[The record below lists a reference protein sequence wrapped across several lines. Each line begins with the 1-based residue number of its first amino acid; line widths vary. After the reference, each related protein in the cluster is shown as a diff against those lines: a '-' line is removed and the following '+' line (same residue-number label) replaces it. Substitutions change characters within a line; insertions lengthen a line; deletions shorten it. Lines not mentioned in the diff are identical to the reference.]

1 MNPLVQK
8 YGGSSLASLEHIRR
22 VARRIA
28 AAHARGHNVAVVVSA
43 MGKTTSELLR
53 RAQTLSPNPE
63 PRELDMLLSAGER
76 ISMSLVAVALREEGL
91 EAISLTGPQAGI
103 RTDSN
108 HFNARIDRVDPE
120 RVIAE
125 LSRGKVVVVAG
136 YQGLSPTGEVT
147 TLGRGGSDT
156 TAVALAAALNASHC
170 EICSDVD
177 GIYTAD
183 PRVVRAAA
191 RIDHL
196 SYEDMLGLARHGSRV
211 LNPRAVEYARKTGTQ
226 VVAVSTFQDHG
237 GTRVGEGKSEP
248 GHVIG
253 IACHEKLVRIGWRGE
268 AGMETLDEVFQSLD
282 LQEPYQY
289 RISPAYQGLHHELL
303 IPSKNLAEP
312 ASCKDILESELGR
325 PFEVDTNVGS
335 VAVIGSGVDSH
346 EPSRRRFARHLSRFD
361 QSTARWVDAPDA
373 LACLLP
379 EESLSEAACR
389 LHEDFIESRKREAA

>member
-8 YGGSSLASLEHIRR
+8 YGGSSLASLDHIRR

-28 AAHARGHNVAVVVSA
+28 AAQARGHNVAVVVSA
-43 MGKTTSELLR
+43 MGKTTSELLSH
-53 RAQTLSPNPE
+53 AQTLSPNPE

-91 EAISLTGPQAGI
+91 DAISLTGPQAGI
-103 RTDSN
+103 RTDGN
-108 HFNARIDRVDPE
+108 HFNARIEGVEPKRVLT
-120 RVIAE
+120 E

-136 YQGLSPTGEVT
+136 YQGLAPTGEVT

-156 TAVALAAALNASHC
+156 TAVALASALNASHC

-183 PRVVRAAA
+183 PRVVSTAA

-211 LNPRAVEYARKTGTQ
+211 LNPRAVEYARKTGTK
-226 VVAVSTFQDHG
+226 VVAVSTFHDRG
-237 GTRVGEGKSEP
+237 GTQVGEGRSKP

-253 IACHEKLVRIGWRGE
+253 IACHEKLVKIGWRGE
-268 AGMETLDEVFQSLD
+268 SGMETLDQVFRSLD

-303 IPSKNLAEP
+303 VPSKSLAEP
-312 ASCKDILESELGR
+312 SSCRDILESDLGKT
-325 PFEVDTNVGS
+325 FEVATDLGS
-335 VAVIGSGVDSH
+335 VAVIGSGLDSH
-346 EPSRRRFARHLSRFD
+346 EPSRRQFARHLAHFD
-361 QSTARWVDAPDA
+361 QATARWVDAPDA

-379 EESLSEAACR
+379 EKSLSEAVRR
-389 LHEDFIESRKREAA
+389 LHEDFIESPKREAA